1 MSAPQLSDGEEE
13 ELYVFLKARE
23 DALHGLLEGVLRRIE
38 KSLFARLT
46 VAEMER
52 LVERSSSGR

>member
-1 MSAPQLSDGEEE
+1 MSAVELSSPEEE

-38 KSLFARLT
+38 RSLFARLT

-52 LVERSSSGR
+52 LVERSSSER

>member
-1 MSAPQLSDGEEE
+1 MSAAPLGSAEEE

-23 DALHGLLEGVLRRIE
+23 DELRAPLGAVLRRIE
-38 KSLFARLT
+38 KSLFERLT

-52 LVERSSSGR
+52 LVERSSSER